1 MVYLLDNFETGTFG
15 QELVK
20 ILLCFFKLGASNH
33 DLFVYIEMFYV
44 SKRKHVRSGMLSPV
58 DFEPRQKMSTER
70 V

>member
-20 ILLCFFKLGASNH
+20 ILLCFFTLGASNH

-44 SKRKHVRSGMLSPV
+44 LARPYEVIRLLC
-58 DFEPRQKMSTER
+58 
-70 V
+70 